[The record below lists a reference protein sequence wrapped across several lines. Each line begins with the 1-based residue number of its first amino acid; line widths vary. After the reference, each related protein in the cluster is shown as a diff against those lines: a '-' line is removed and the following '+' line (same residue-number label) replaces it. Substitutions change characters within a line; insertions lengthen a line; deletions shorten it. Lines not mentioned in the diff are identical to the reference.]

1 MKLFSS
7 LLAVLLVSASAQ
19 LATAQT
25 KPAAKPAAKAP
36 AAKVAAKPAV
46 AGAKPAVKPAAPKPA
61 VAAKPLAAGAKAAP
75 AEAAPEPPALISDKL
90 APAAP
95 NSTTLK
101 VRLENNPITKR
112 MQVRTNANGPTRVEV
127 NDEAGRP
134 VVTSDLVSG
143 DDVAT
148 IDVSNLP
155 AGYYIIKCT
164 SGERTGMKRVMLG
177 K

>member
-1 MKLFSS
+1 MKSFSS
-7 LLAVLLVSASAQ
+7 LLAALTMVLGVHVASAQ
-19 LATAQT
+19 TKPAP

-36 AAKVAAKPAV
+36 AAKPAAKPAT
-46 AGAKPAVKPAAPKPA
+46 AAKPAAAP
-61 VAAKPLAAGAKAAP
+61 AKPLAAGAKAAP
-75 AEAAPEPPALISDKL
+75 ATPPAAAPAPPALISDKL

-95 NSTTLK
+95 SSTTLK

-112 MQVRTNANGPTRVEV
+112 MQVRTNATGPTRVEV

-155 AGYYIIKCT
+155 AGYYIVKCT
-164 SGERTGMKRVMLG
+164 SGERTGMKRVLLG

>member
-1 MKLFSS
+1 MKSFSS
-7 LLAVLLVSASAQ
+7 FLAALTLVLGVHVAS
-19 LATAQT
+19 AQT
-25 KPAAKPAAKAP
+25 KPAPKPAAKPTAKAAAAKPVAKPAAT
-36 AAKVAAKPAV
+36 VAKPA
-46 AGAKPAVKPAAPKPA
+46 AAP
-61 VAAKPLAAGAKAAP
+61 AKPLAAGAKAAP
-75 AEAAPEPPALISDKL
+75 ATSSAAAPAPAVLISDKL

-112 MQVRTNANGPTRVEV
+112 MQVRTNATGPTRVEV

-155 AGYYIIKCT
+155 AGYYIVKCT